1 MKFVYKLVPE
11 VVVVV
16 GGVVDSIV
24 VVVVVSPEP
33 NVIKLFISAIQ
44 NVHNKLK
51 CLSQA
56 FLTKS
61 NVCG

>member
-24 VVVVVSPEP
+24 VVVVVSPGP
-33 NVIKLFISAIQ
+33 NVIKLLLGAIQ
-44 NVHNKLK
+44 NVFNMLE
-51 CLSQA
+51 CLSPA
-56 FLTKS
+56 SLS
-61 NVCG
+61 NIV